1 MASSSRI
8 LAFVNLNGENVDA
21 ACAALQK
28 ANGFDIRRVAPSGLA
43 DEVRDAVASGAER
56 VLVAGGD
63 GTISTAAGSLCG
75 TSTALAVL
83 PAGTLNHL
91 AKDLGLP
98 EELDEAVSVAR
109 SEYRR
114 SIDVGLVNGKV
125 FLNTSSVGAY
135 VGFVRRRDALEKWL
149 GYRLASLI
157 AGLQLLRRLRTFR
170 VTLVVDGKTC
180 EYDTPLV
187 FVGVGERELKLP
199 TLGARVQGGKRGLHV
214 MVVRTRSGARTL
226 ALAFAAMARG
236 VSAVAKTPAM
246 DVFIVDQFRIEPRRA
261 LRDWH
266 IATDGE
272 IVRVAPVLEY
282 RIARDG
288 IAVIVAE
295 PSAASDATNVD
306 SGHQAVG

>member
-1 MASSSRI
+1 VTQSTRI
-8 LAFVNLNGENVDA
+8 LAFVNINGENVDE
-21 ACAALQK
+21 ACAALQQ
-28 ANGFDIRRVAPSGLA
+28 ADGFDVRRVAPSALA
-43 DEVRDAVASGAER
+43 DEVRSAVAAGAER

-63 GTISTAAGSLCG
+63 GTISTAAESLCG
-75 TSTALAVL
+75 SSTALAVL

-98 EELDEAVSVAR
+98 EELDQAASIAR
-109 SEYRR
+109 SEHRR
-114 SIDVGLVNGKV
+114 SIDVGMVNGKV

-170 VTLVVDGKTC
+170 VTLEVDGKTC

-187 FVGVGERELKLP
+187 FIGVGERELKLP
-199 TLGARVQGGKRGLHV
+199 TLGKRIPGGKRGLHV

-246 DVFIVDQFRIEPRRA
+246 DAFIVDQFRIEPRRA

-282 RIARDG
+282 RLVRDG
-288 IAVIVAE
+288 IAVIVAD
-295 PSAASDATNVD
+295 PSTMRAVPGLASQERVA
-306 SGHQAVG
+306 G